1 MNVQAPL
8 PALRKSSPGP
18 VGETPDSPNLTDVR
32 LVDSP
37 AFSKNTFH
45 VSANKSEHRRRLPSS
60 VLSPPSGE
68 SATESRI
75 RLKSGNDTEKG
86 NESIDKMIEI
96 EPKRNAQKPQ
106 EEVNILLLGQSE
118 SGKSTALKRE

>member
-18 VGETPDSPNLTDVR
+18 VGETPDSPR

-37 AFSKNTFH
+37 DFSKNTFH
-45 VSANKSEHRRRLPSS
+45 VSANKSEHRRGLTSS

-68 SATESRI
+68 SPAEGRM